1 MTPRYSLV
9 KWQQYFGRNMSST
22 GSAAM
27 NQANQAAGYTEGK
40 GSYKI
45 CMANEGLCWTVGNA
59 GPEGAATPT
68 PEAEQ

>member
-1 MTPRYSLV
+1 
-9 KWQQYFGRNMSST
+9 MSST
-22 GSAAM
+22 CSAAM